1 MKKIKFLLLF
11 AVFAC
16 AADAVCAQTLSMRQ
30 YLDLVAENNSELKSV
45 QAGIDALKGKL
56 AEIDRVYSYFFSA
69 SLTYGDDRSGKP
81 FVVDSATMDRVS
93 AFSADVNVSRRFE
106 TGTQATVGLQG
117 SYGNNDYKAGTDY
130 EVAELAPFIRLEQS
144 LLKEWNGGKTK
155 ASIAQAKANANSAL
169 YLLEY
174 KKQKIL
180 LEAKLAYWNLSYCR
194 TVIDFRRSSLERTKK
209 ITDWNRK
216 RYDLDLAEK
225 SDMLQSQAAFKQR
238 ELNLKLAYEQEVKAS
253 RDFNRFISISDPKG
267 KYQVEAFIT
276 AGNNFEKDKKL
287 EKKGTRADVLSAE
300 EDVLSAFQAQLLSQ
314 KSMGADLVFVGQ
326 FALNGVNKDFSKAGS
341 DLGELN
347 KPSYSLGLK
356 YTLPLDFTLR
366 TAVNE
371 GYKAAKISAE
381 KTVENAKLQESSDWF
396 QLVDNWNNAKSR
408 LALSVEIRDIQQKR
422 NEEEQN
428 LLKKGRSTT
437 YLVLQ
442 SEQDLDDS
450 YLSML
455 QNILELISI
464 YEQAEAFY
472 NTSADIIRR

>member
-1 MKKIKFLLLF
+1 M
-11 AVFAC
+11 C
-16 AADAVCAQTLSMRQ
+16 SS
-30 YLDLVAENNSELKSV
+30 DL
-45 QAGIDALKGKL
+45 
-56 AEIDRVYSYFFSA
+56 
-69 SLTYGDDRSGKP
+69 
-81 FVVDSATMDRVS
+81 
-93 AFSADVNVSRRFE
+93 
-106 TGTQATVGLQG
+106 
-117 SYGNNDYKAGTDY
+117 
-130 EVAELAPFIRLEQS
+130 
-144 LLKEWNGGKTK
+144 
-155 ASIAQAKANANSAL
+155 
-169 YLLEY
+169 
-174 KKQKIL
+174 
-180 LEAKLAYWNLSYCR
+180 
-194 TVIDFRRSSLERTKK
+194 
-209 ITDWNRK
+209 
-216 RYDLDLAEK
+216 
-225 SDMLQSQAAFKQR
+225 
-238 ELNLKLAYEQEVKAS
+238 
-253 RDFNRFISISDPKG
+253 
-267 KYQVEAFIT
+267 
-276 AGNNFEKDKKL
+276 
-287 EKKGTRADVLSAE
+287 
-300 EDVLSAFQAQLLSQ
+300 LLSQ